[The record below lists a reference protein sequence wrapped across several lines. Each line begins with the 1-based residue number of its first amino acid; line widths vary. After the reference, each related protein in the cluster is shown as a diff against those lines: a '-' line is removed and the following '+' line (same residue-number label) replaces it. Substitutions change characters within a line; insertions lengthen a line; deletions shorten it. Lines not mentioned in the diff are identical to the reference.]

1 MVIIQSASNIRQR
14 AKMAPPFRFLIRFK
28 DKSGRVY
35 YGESD
40 GPNDADKLIGA
51 TVKILHGESPRDPNM
66 RATGQT
72 APITQVIRTKYLL
85 HDLYLL
91 TL

>member
-1 MVIIQSASNIRQR
+1 
-14 AKMAPPFRFLIRFK
+14 MAPPFNFLIRFK
-28 DKSGRVY
+28 DKSGRIY

-51 TVKILHGESPRDPNM
+51 TVKILHGESPWDPNM

-72 APITQVIRTKYLL
+72 ATIAQVIRTKCLL
-85 HDLYLL
+85 QNLHLL
-91 TL
+91 ML